1 MQYAHR
7 MKLHF
12 YHPPRSYDCPHQHGN
27 MGPISHLILFPE
39 YACYLQELSVISDI
53 YPILIIN
60 NNFFFFFL
68 KLVTL
73 EKKCMEFLEI
83 SKTEVFPIE

>member
-1 MQYAHR
+1 MHIGS

-12 YHPPRSYDCPHQHGN
+12 YHPLRSFDCPHQYGN

-39 YACYLQELSVISDI
+39 YACYLQELLVNIDI
-53 YPILIIN
+53 YPILTLN
-60 NNFFFFFL
+60 NNFFFL

-83 SKTEVFPIE
+83 SKTEVYPI

>member
-60 NNFFFFFL
+60 NIFFFSIIGYIR
-68 KLVTL
+68 K
-73 EKKCMEFLEI
+73 
-83 SKTEVFPIE
+83 EVHGVLRNFKN

>member
-27 MGPISHLILFPE
+27 MGPISYLILFPE

-60 NNFFFFFL
+60 NNFFFFF
-68 KLVTL
+68 
-73 EKKCMEFLEI
+73 
-83 SKTEVFPIE
+83 SKIGYIRKEVHGVLRNFKN